1 MQLFNFLAISTWLK
15 NLQIYQPSQAN
26 GKDRAGRAGEEPGIR
41 ALRRPA
47 ICQGTWEISLLG
59 PFFPQGVGDAEA
71 SLSMWRHQQS
81 WELTVIV
88 CLTPVREKWSISAA
102 QFK

>member
-59 PFFPQGVGDAEA
+59 PFFPQGVGDAGGRQAGSHGEE
-71 SLSMWRHQQS
+71 SPKRTKRHFQCGDTS
-81 WELTVIV
+81 
-88 CLTPVREKWSISAA
+88 SHGS
-102 QFK
+102 